1 MCRIFLT
8 NFALFRAPV
17 VPRGTSRN
25 HVRVRIPCYHVSHIH
40 NKSVARMLPV
50 FGLVSYG
57 SHTNLTFGGLG
68 SGLPHT
74 PRLTR
79 HSPDPSP
86 HTSPPPSACLRL
98 RPRLRSL
105 APRALAPAPP
115 RPSLRL
121 HLAPPR
127 SGLRLRPASALAPRP
142 PRSVTP
148 SLRRPAAPL
157 RSSSAS
163 VMHLHTRTDGTGQHV
178 SAA

>member
-68 SGLPHT
+68 SELPHT

-115 RPSLRL
+115 RPSLRV
-121 HLAPPR
+121 HLAPSPRRSAGPRPRFARRAPR
-127 SGLRLRPASALAPRP
+127 SC
-142 PRSVTP
+142 TC
-148 SLRRPAAPL
+148 
-157 RSSSAS
+157 
-163 VMHLHTRTDGTGQHV
+163 TRARTARV
-178 SAA
+178 ST

>member
-50 FGLVSYG
+50 FGFVSYG

-127 SGLRLRPASALAPRP
+127 SGLRLRPR
-142 PRSVTP
+142 P
-148 SLRRPAAPL
+148 SLRVHLAPSPRRSAGPRPRFARRAP
-157 RSSSAS
+157 RSCTC
-163 VMHLHTRTDGTGQHV
+163 TRARTARV
-178 SAA
+178 ST